1 MYIDSTT
8 NQNQSNLKK
17 IIDELNDE
25 VEEYSNNGI
34 IVIGTD
40 LNCDFSRK
48 DDNWRSKLWFEFLE
62 NSQMKAI
69 NFNKRPVKTHKA
81 TNSTTASVIDYIFL
95 KERDTGLVHSS
106 AVGIAKNTDIR
117 SDHRPVMLRLKWMK
131 CLKPKKYIE
140 KKLKPNEIQ

>member
-1 MYIDSTT
+1 MKVFQNKVRWVGSNTCYEKAWIKIQGVDFRSPLLICGMYIDSTT

-48 DDNWRSKLWFEFLE
+48 DDNWRSKLWFEF
-62 NSQMKAI
+62 
-69 NFNKRPVKTHKA
+69 
-81 TNSTTASVIDYIFL
+81 
-95 KERDTGLVHSS
+95 
-106 AVGIAKNTDIR
+106 
-117 SDHRPVMLRLKWMK
+117 
-131 CLKPKKYIE
+131 
-140 KKLKPNEIQ
+140 